1 MEAWDRQSKETA
13 VAYEAFCCYRDM
25 GSARSG
31 VKVGQELG
39 KSKALLERWSSRWDW
54 VFRCQQY
61 DIDQEQQ
68 RRKEHEKEIQEARDR
83 HVRIAQLML
92 QKFYERI
99 QTLDAEAISP
109 AVMVQL
115 AKVGSDLELRALGD
129 TEQLVVTGADG
140 GPIQKEVRVILD
152 ALNDPEARDALDA
165 LSKCLESQ
173 SGGYGGAVV

>member
-1 MEAWDRQSKETA
+1 M
-13 VAYEAFCCYRDM
+13 
-25 GSARSG
+25 
-31 VKVGQELG
+31 
-39 KSKALLERWSSRWDW
+39 
-54 VFRCQQY
+54 
-61 DIDQEQQ
+61 
-68 RRKEHEKEIQEARDR
+68 
-83 HVRIAQLML
+83 RIAQLML

-173 SGGYGGAVV
+173 SSGYGGAVV